1 MMNHLSAIIFHNIAA
16 WWIAPSVVIGFLYA
30 WLLYSPNRT
39 LSSTQRI
46 LFVIR
51 LVTVSFIA
59 FLLSA
64 PLLSSSNRIKEK
76 PLIVFALDQSA
87 SMMIGKAKLTTAQL
101 PKNIESLKNTLGS
114 DYNFQTLSFGS
125 EIHDSLTYTYKN
137 LSTDFSQLFNE
148 LNNRYMNRN
157 LGALI
162 LISDGIYNKG
172 ENPVYQSPLKAPIY
186 AVAMGDSRPKRDLC
200 IATVNYNKI
209 AYLGND
215 FQIEIA
221 VEGRQCMGTH
231 TLLTVTEQGKTVF
244 SKLVAINSTDF
255 RVIVPVTLT
264 ADKEGLK
271 SYKIALSPIE
281 KEISLQN
288 NAQTLFIE
296 VLNGKEKILLLADAP
311 HPDLAAIKQ
320 AIESNA
326 NYEVKIVLADNFDQ
340 QTLAKYNLI
349 ILHQLPNTQALLNKL
364 DKSRIPIW
372 YIIGNKTDFNLFNQS
387 QSLITVS
394 SNGAVQEVLPRL
406 NNDFFA
412 FTLTDVTRNRLQKLG
427 PLLVPF
433 GNYSVNGQIVSIF
446 NQKIKNIETNTPL
459 LFFGVDKQTKIGV
472 LLGEG
477 IWHWRLEDF
486 QDNGTHQAVDEWLSK
501 TVKYLSSKEDKR
513 KFRVYPVQNTFDE
526 NEDVVINAELYN
538 DAYELVNTPDVS
550 VNIKNHLGK
559 TYTFLFSRTSNAYVL
574 NAGILPPDS
583 YSFVATTKLGTDK
596 NHVAKGKFVIA
607 QQNIEYKQT
616 TANHQLLYTLAKQTG
631 GGLLKPTEFNAI
643 ADSIRKNDHIKT
655 ISYDHKRYSEI
666 LDQPWLLVLIVT
678 LLAVEWFV
686 RKRNGEA

>member
-1 MMNHLSAIIFHNIAA
+1 MNHLSAIIFHNIAA

-427 PLLVPF
+427 PLL
-433 GNYSVNGQIVSIF
+433 N
-446 NQKIKNIETNTPL
+446 K
-459 LFFGVDKQTKIGV
+459 
-472 LLGEG
+472 
-477 IWHWRLEDF
+477 
-486 QDNGTHQAVDEWLSK
+486 
-501 TVKYLSSKEDKR
+501 
-513 KFRVYPVQNTFDE
+513 YPVIIFW
-526 NEDVVINAELYN
+526 
-538 DAYELVNTPDVS
+538 
-550 VNIKNHLGK
+550 G
-559 TYTFLFSRTSNAYVL
+559 R
-574 NAGILPPDS
+574 
-583 YSFVATTKLGTDK
+583 
-596 NHVAKGKFVIA
+596 
-607 QQNIEYKQT
+607 
-616 TANHQLLYTLAKQTG
+616 
-631 GGLLKPTEFNAI
+631 
-643 ADSIRKNDHIKT
+643 
-655 ISYDHKRYSEI
+655 
-666 LDQPWLLVLIVT
+666 
-678 LLAVEWFV
+678 
-686 RKRNGEA
+686 